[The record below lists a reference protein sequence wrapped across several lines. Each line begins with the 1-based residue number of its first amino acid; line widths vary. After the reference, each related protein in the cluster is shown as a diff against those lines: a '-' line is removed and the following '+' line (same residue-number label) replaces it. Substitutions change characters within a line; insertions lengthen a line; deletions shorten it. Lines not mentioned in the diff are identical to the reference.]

1 MDDYLKL
8 SEEEKEKLYKQFLQD
23 PDSFY
28 RKASEDQMKKNLQQ
42 DYTERFLT
50 MTRLMKINLMFS
62 KAKVYPAKFSSNTH
76 D

>member
-1 MDDYLKL
+1 MKEYEKL
-8 SEEEKEKLYKQFLQD
+8 SDQEREELHKQFLAN

-42 DYTERFLT
+42 NYTERFLT

-62 KAKVYPAKFSSNTH
+62 KAKVYPAKFSSNTN